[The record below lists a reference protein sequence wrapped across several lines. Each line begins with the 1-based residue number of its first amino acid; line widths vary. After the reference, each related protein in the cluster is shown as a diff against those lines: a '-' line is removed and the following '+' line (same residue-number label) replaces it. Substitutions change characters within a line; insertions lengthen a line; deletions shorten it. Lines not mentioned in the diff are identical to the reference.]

1 MLLTDRSVNKGTMSG
16 MAPQHGTAAATS
28 RVETATARIGVDV
41 GGTFTDVVLALG
53 DGRIVLNKTSTTPDD
68 PGDGVLAGIDAVL
81 AEAGIAPQAVAEI
94 VHGTTV
100 ASNTILQKVGARTGL
115 LTTAGFRDVLEIG
128 RIRTPGMFDL
138 RWKKPD
144 PLVPRR
150 WRLEVA
156 GRIAADGSTVTALD
170 EAGVRRAAA
179 FFRAEGVE
187 AAAVC
192 FINSYVD
199 SGHERRAVEILRAEA
214 PEILVT
220 ASYEVL
226 PEIKEYER
234 TSTAVVNAY
243 LLPAMRGYLTRL
255 GRRLAERGISA
266 PVQVMASNGG
276 MVGIATASSKPVF
289 AVGSGPAGGVTGAAR
304 IGGAVDARNL
314 IVFDMGGTTAKASI
328 IEDGLPSLVTEYEF
342 RDGISS
348 PSRFI
353 KGGGYMLKVP
363 AIDIAEVGSG
373 GGSIASIDAGGLL
386 VVGPE
391 SAGGHPGP
399 ACYGRGNM
407 RPTVTDANM
416 ALGLLNPAALAGG
429 SLRVDPAL
437 SLAAIKAEVAD
448 RLGIDP
454 VEAAH
459 GIRQVANVN
468 MARAIRA
475 VTVERGRD
483 PRDMALMAFGG
494 GGPLHA
500 VDVARLLDIRRVLVS
515 PVAGV
520 FSAAGMLSAEA
531 EHSFVRAILQ
541 PLDTAPLDQVAGAV
555 AALAADG
562 REALAAEGYGQD
574 AASLRFAADLR
585 YVGQSSELTVPMAVP
600 LDAPGRDRLREAFHR
615 LYAETFGYR
624 SDEAVELV
632 NLRLTAV
639 GTAENRLDFAHLV
652 LDPNALAGGSGT
664 RMVSFERG
672 QPPIET
678 RLAPR
683 SAIAEGPIAGPAI
696 IESYDTTIVVPP
708 GCVARAVAAGCIAID
723 LEPA

>member
-1 MLLTDRSVNKGTMSG
+1 
-16 MAPQHGTAAATS
+16 MAPDSGSDFRAD
-28 RVETATARIGVDV
+28 ARIGVDV
-41 GGTFTDVVLALG
+41 GGTFTDIVLALA
-53 DGRIVLNKTSTTPDD
+53 DGRIVLNKTTTTPRD
-68 PGDGVLAGIDAVL
+68 PGEGVVAGIAAVL
-81 AEAGIAPQAVAEI
+81 AEAGLDPARVAEI

-138 RWKKPD
+138 RWKKPE

-156 GRIAADGSTVTALD
+156 GRIAADGSVVTPLD
-170 EAGVRRAAA
+170 EAGVRAAA
-179 FFRAEGVE
+179 ARFRAEGVE
-187 AAAVC
+187 AVAVC
-192 FINSYVD
+192 FINSYVEPA
-199 SGHERRAVEILRAEA
+199 HERRAAEILRAEA

-220 ASYEVL
+220 ASCEVL

-243 LLPAMRGYLTRL
+243 LLPAMRVYLDRL
-255 GRRLAERGISA
+255 TAKLGELGIAA

-276 MVGIATASSKPVF
+276 MVGIATAGNKPVF

-304 IGGAVDARNL
+304 IGNAVGAPDL

-328 IEDGLPSLVTEYEF
+328 IEGGLPSLVTEYEF

-373 GGSIASIDAGGLL
+373 GGSIARIDAGGLL

-391 SAGGHPGP
+391 SAGGDPGP

-416 ALGLLNPAALAGG
+416 ALGLLNPTALAGG
-429 SLRVDPAL
+429 SLAVDPER
-437 SLAAIKAEVAD
+437 SRTAIQAEVAGP
-448 RLGIDP
+448 LGID
-454 VEAAH
+454 VAAAAH

-500 VDVARLLDIRRVLVS
+500 VDVARLLGIRRVLIS
-515 PVAGV
+515 PVSGV
-520 FSAAGMLSAEA
+520 FSAAGMLAAEA
-531 EHSFVRAILQ
+531 EHSFVRAIL
-541 PLDTAPLDQVAGAV
+541 APLDGVPEAV
-555 AALAADG
+555 LDSARTALAADG
-562 REALAAEGYGQD
+562 EHALAAEGYGGD
-574 AASLRFAADLR
+574 AATLRFAADLR
-585 YVGQSSELTVPMAVP
+585 YLGQSSELTVPVTEC
-600 LDAPGRDRLREAFHR
+600 LDAGGRQRLAAAFHR
-615 LYAETFGYR
+615 LYAETFGY
-624 SDEAVELV
+624 SADEPVELV
-632 NLRLTAV
+632 NLRVTAV
-639 GTAENRLDFAHLV
+639 GTAATRIDFAALD
-652 LDPNALAGGSGT
+652 LDPAALAGGSGS
-664 RMVSFERG
+664 RMVSFARDG
-672 QPPIET
+672 APVAT
-678 RLAPR
+678 RIVPR
-683 SAIAEGPIAGPAI
+683 AAVADGPVAGPAI

-708 GCVARAVAAGCIAID
+708 GCTARAAEAGCIAID